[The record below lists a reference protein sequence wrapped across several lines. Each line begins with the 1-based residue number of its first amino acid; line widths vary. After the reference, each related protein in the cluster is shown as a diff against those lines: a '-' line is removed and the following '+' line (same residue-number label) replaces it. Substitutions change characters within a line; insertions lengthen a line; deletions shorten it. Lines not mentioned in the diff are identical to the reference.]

1 MVMAAAICVGVLA
14 SFVLSGCRTEAPYP
28 TRAPAPAP
36 TPAPPPLSFNETWTT
51 YLDAFPRRDSEQFSL
66 FIGDTWEFET
76 RGSNSYTRTTGRNST
91 PSQGDIQSVL
101 FQEHVYCAP
110 ESEFQVHDAVY
121 DPFMIRHGYAFW
133 QCTNRFNR
141 TYRMAQTLLYGVS
154 ELFNKIVHVYTI
166 RPDAQ
171 YPDMVA
177 GSQQE
182 DRSVGNATS
191 IDEFASIWRRKNRT
205 EFLSLFLED
214 SQILLYNS
222 TSEVDKL
229 HTYATAGQ
237 ISECW
242 DEFFAEVPIRED
254 SQGSGNVIATYA
266 SSAVETGILFGA
278 DYNSHALMLTI
289 FVYEPSP
296 GIRMIKRLYGTWV
309 TDWSRYSRTA
319 EAFV

>member
-1 MVMAAAICVGVLA
+1 MDRAAAICVGVLA
-14 SFVLSGCRTEAPYP
+14 SFVLSGCRTEVPSP

-36 TPAPPPLSFNETWTT
+36 TPAPPLSFNETWTT
-51 YLDAFPRRDSEQFSL
+51 YLDAFPRRDSEQFGL
-66 FIGDTWEFET
+66 FIGDTWEF
-76 RGSNSYTRTTGRNST
+76 GNSFSNSYARTTGRGSA
-91 PSQGDIQSVL
+91 PSQGEIENYVL
-101 FQEHVYCAP
+101 FQDNVYCEP
-110 ESEFQVHDAVY
+110 ENEFQVHQAVY

-154 ELFNKIVHVYTI
+154 ELFNKIVQVYTI
-166 RPDAQ
+166 HPDPQ
-171 YPDMVA
+171 YPDSVA

-182 DRSVGNATS
+182 DRSVGNATT
-191 IDEFASIWRRKNRT
+191 IDEFAWIWRRKNRT

-214 SQILLYNS
+214 SQIMLYNS
-222 TSEVDKL
+222 TSEVDKP
-229 HTYATAGQ
+229 HTYATVGQ

-254 SQGSGNVIATYA
+254 SRGWGSPIATYA
-266 SSAVETGILFGA
+266 GSAVETGILFEA
-278 DYNSHALMLTI
+278 DLNSHALMLTI

-296 GIRMIKRLYGTWV
+296 GVRMIKRLYGTWV
-309 TDWSRYSRTA
+309 ANWLRTTRTA